1 MAIGTEFV
9 LRKQISN
16 EKISTDFGDAIIK
29 IFAWIG
35 VLLNL
40 AAVAIIG
47 ACIRSGAASGSED
60 NKLHITALVVL
71 GLAIIVLIVYGII
84 RILQSGQEKK
94 EN

>member
-1 MAIGTEFV
+1 MLFV
-9 LRKQISN
+9 FLKQITK
-16 EKISTDFGDAIIK
+16 EKIAADFGDTMTK

-47 ACIRSGAASGSED
+47 AYIRTGVSPASKDS
-60 NKLHITALVVL
+60 NLHITALVVL

-84 RILQSGQEKK
+84 RILQSGRVKK
-94 EN
+94 DY